1 MSMGVCKYEYEYEY
15 EYEYDRGES
24 SLSPIGF
31 QLCSSPR
38 ATCSPLCETSPSYCL
53 CFVLKFHFISCVQC
67 YFQKYFH
74 SWYIEAVLMFVEVWK
89 DEWLGFSLIG
99 KFWFCLTGLDQFRL
113 G

>member
-1 MSMGVCKYEYEYEY
+1 MSMTEVRALSHQLAFNSAPLLELLALLSVHCK
-15 EYEYDRGES
+15 
-24 SLSPIGF
+24 
-31 QLCSSPR
+31 
-38 ATCSPLCETSPSYCL
+38 TSPSYCL

-67 YFQKYFH
+67 YFQKYFQKYFH